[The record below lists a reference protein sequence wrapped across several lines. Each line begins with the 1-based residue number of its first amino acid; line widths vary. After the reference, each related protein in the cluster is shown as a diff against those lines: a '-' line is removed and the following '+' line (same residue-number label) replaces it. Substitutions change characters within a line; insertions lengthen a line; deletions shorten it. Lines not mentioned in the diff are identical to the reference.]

1 MELQAPRQMAY
12 DRAIVVFSPEG
23 RMYQVEYA
31 RKAVT
36 KESTTLGVVFKN
48 GIVLMAAKQTA
59 KLLVSNKEEKIS
71 AIDEHIMGGT
81 CGILADS
88 RVLIDFARIK
98 AQVNRIT
105 YDEPIEVNALM
116 KEIADRNQKFTQMA
130 GLRPYGV
137 SLLMAG
143 TDGEAHLYE
152 TDPSGTI
159 REWKAH
165 AIGRGSPK
173 AGKILQTEYK
183 DNLTKDQAITLA
195 LKALKAGEEKL
206 TSSNLEI
213 GIIEDK
219 KVTILDRDEIRSVMK

>member
-1 MELQAPRQMAY
+1 MEIQAPRQMAY

-31 RKAVT
+31 RKAVNKAT
-36 KESTTLGVVFKN
+36 TTLGVVFKN

-59 KLLVSNKEEKIS
+59 KLLVNNPSEKIS
-71 AIDEHIMGGT
+71 IIDNHIIAGT

-105 YDEPIEVNALM
+105 YDEPIEVNALI
-116 KEIADRNQKFTQMA
+116 KEIADRNQRFTQMA

-137 SLLMAG
+137 SLLIAG
-143 TDGEAHLYE
+143 SDGNAHLYE

-165 AIGRGSPK
+165 AIGRGSLK
-173 AGKILQTEYK
+173 AAKVLQTGFKE
-183 DNLTKDQAITLA
+183 NLTKDQAVNLA
-195 LKALKAGEEKL
+195 LKALKAGEENL
-206 TSSNLEI
+206 SSNNLEI
-213 GIIEDK
+213 GIIEDRK
-219 KVTILDRDEIRSVMK
+219 SCVLTREEVRSLIK